1 MNNTYIRNNVSKK
14 AILNFLKKENDL
26 YNTEIHAF
34 SVIHHGEL
42 LCRIAVPPYS
52 INDNKQLF
60 SLSKS
65 FCSTAVGFAVDEGL
79 FKVSDRIVDIF
90 PDKCPSNISEKL
102 SKMTVHNVL
111 TMSTGHKSCVMSLM
125 KDSTDPVREFLKAEL
140 TYFPGEKF
148 VYNTGATYLLSIIV
162 QKYTGKTVYE
172 YLYDKYFSFLDHI
185 PEKWDMTCAGYCE
198 GGCGLYAEI
207 QDIENLGKL
216 YLGKGVLN
224 GRRFL
229 SEEWVNTASSKQ
241 IDNSGNGTEDW
252 SSGYGYQF
260 WMNSRDGFRGDGAC
274 GQVCFVMPKNDMI
287 ICVQCECKQDMQ
299 LEVNGV
305 YELAEQIY
313 NTDDTSIDI
322 QSELDI
328 MYETKI
334 CQISDF
340 IGFNKCFKL
349 KRNPNNISFI
359 DFKKID
365 NSIEINIVCSGNSY
379 KISANPE
386 EYTLNSIYLKS
397 FKPTLYGL
405 IPARLEECRFS
416 CRLIECSESKLEIL
430 LRYSNAPQ
438 TEHIVFEIIEDEI
451 TIQHICRTADVIPE
465 AKFIKGTKMQIIN
478 K

>member
-1 MNNTYIRNNVSKK
+1 M
-14 AILNFLKKENDL
+14 

-125 KDSTDPVREFLKAEL
+125 KDSTDPVSEFLKAEL

-229 SEEWVNTASSKQ
+229 SEEWVKAAGANQVASSAINPCGPA
-241 IDNSGNGTEDW
+241 IDEEA
-252 SSGYGYQF
+252 GYGYYFWRCHEVEGAYRCYGREGQF
-260 WMNSRDGFRGDGAC
+260 VIVLPEKNAVICTQSMHSNVQ
-274 GQVCFVMPKNDMI
+274 QVLDAIWEFILP
-287 ICVQCECKQDMQ
+287 Q
-299 LEVNGV
+299 L
-305 YELAEQIY
+305 
-313 NTDDTSIDI
+313 
-322 QSELDI
+322 
-328 MYETKI
+328 
-334 CQISDF
+334 
-340 IGFNKCFKL
+340 
-349 KRNPNNISFI
+349 
-359 DFKKID
+359 
-365 NSIEINIVCSGNSY
+365 
-379 KISANPE
+379 
-386 EYTLNSIYLKS
+386 
-397 FKPTLYGL
+397 
-405 IPARLEECRFS
+405 
-416 CRLIECSESKLEIL
+416 
-430 LRYSNAPQ
+430 
-438 TEHIVFEIIEDEI
+438 
-451 TIQHICRTADVIPE
+451 
-465 AKFIKGTKMQIIN
+465 
-478 K
+478 